1 MRRTFLIPYMWMA
14 AAVMVSAQT
23 PAMPPD
29 VMPSTLRLTVDDAV
43 KMALDHNVDLNADR
57 LDPQIGDT
65 RVAAA
70 AGAFRPLFS
79 SSVQR
84 TISCSRPPASWSR
97 RPPTG
102 RGGSR
107 HQHAAVVADNA
118 VSEVGGGTVY
128 ADAFIGR

>member
-70 AGAFRPLFS
+70 AGAFRPTVNT
-79 SSVQR
+79 SVQ
-84 TISCSRPPASWSR
+84 SNNQLQPPSSFLV
-97 RPPTG
+97 PTAT
-102 RGGSR
+102 RSD
-107 HQHAAVVADNA
+107 VMTTN
-118 VSEVGGGTVY
+118 
-128 ADAFIGR
+128 